1 MSYDIRKP
9 QITSPTAE
17 GQLLQVKSYLLQL
30 VEQLNYALH
39 TIENQSGNVTVKNGG
54 TSLES
59 TAAVFSEIKSL
70 IMKSSDIVSAHFA
83 QMEPMICNSEML
95 FDKIA
100 EVAGGGSAEDIVF
113 ADGETFQQKYDSG
126 ELTGPQG
133 EKGEKG
139 DTGPQGEKGEP
150 GADGAQGAKGDTGA
164 TGPQGPQGEKGDK
177 GDAGAQGIQGIQGEK
192 GDKGDPGAQ
201 GEKGADGASI
211 TITNISE
218 STLDGGVNTVTFSD
232 GNVLNIKNG
241 SAGSAGGFGGMT
253 EADKNEMVNMVL
265 AALPTWSGGSY

>member
-139 DTGPQGEKGEP
+139 D
-150 GADGAQGAKGDTGA
+150 
-164 TGPQGPQGEKGDK
+164 
-177 GDAGAQGIQGIQGEK
+177 
-192 GDKGDPGAQ
+192 PGAQ

>member
-9 QITSPTAE
+9 QITSPTPE
-17 GQLLQVKSYLLQL
+17 GQLLQVKSYLIQL
-30 VEQLNYALH
+30 VDQLNYALH
-39 TIENQSGNVTVKNGG
+39 TLENQSGNVTVNNGG
-54 TSLES
+54 ASLES

-83 QMEPMICNSEML
+83 QMEPMICESKML

-100 EVAGGGSAEDIVF
+100 TMAGGGSAEDIVF

-133 EKGEKG
+133 EKG
-139 DTGPQGEKGEP
+139 
-150 GADGAQGAKGDTGA
+150 
-164 TGPQGPQGEKGDK
+164 
-177 GDAGAQGIQGIQGEK
+177 
-192 GDKGDPGAQ
+192 
-201 GEKGADGASI
+201 ADGASI

-218 STLDGGVNTVTFSD
+218 STLDGGVNIVTFSD

>member
-1 MSYDIRKP
+1 MGYDIRKP

-39 TIENQSGNVTVKNGG
+39 TLEKNSGSGTVTNGG
-54 TSLES
+54 ASQGS

-70 IMKSSDIVSAHFA
+70 IMKSSDIVNAHFA
-83 QMEPMICNSEML
+83 QMEPMICSSEML
-95 FDKIA
+95 FEKIA
-100 EVAGGGSAEDIVF
+100 SLPNIGGGGGSAEDIAF
-113 ADGETFQQKYDSG
+113 ADGETLQQKYDSG
-126 ELTGPQG
+126 ELIGPQG
-133 EKGEKG
+133 DKGEKG
-139 DTGPQGEKGEP
+139 DT
-150 GADGAQGAKGDTGA
+150 
-164 TGPQGPQGEKGDK
+164 
-177 GDAGAQGIQGIQGEK
+177 
-192 GDKGDPGAQ
+192 GDPGAQ
-201 GEKGADGASI
+201 GEKGADGTSI